1 MTSIYRKRLE
11 TMKKETLEPIMSNH
25 DKSDT
30 FSFQTLSNPGT
41 IVKLDDD
48 NNASVSY
55 PSGKR

>member
-1 MTSIYRKRLE
+1 MTSICRKRLE
-11 TMKKETLEPIMSNH
+11 TLTLEPILSNH

-30 FSFQTLSNPGT
+30 FSFQALSNPGT